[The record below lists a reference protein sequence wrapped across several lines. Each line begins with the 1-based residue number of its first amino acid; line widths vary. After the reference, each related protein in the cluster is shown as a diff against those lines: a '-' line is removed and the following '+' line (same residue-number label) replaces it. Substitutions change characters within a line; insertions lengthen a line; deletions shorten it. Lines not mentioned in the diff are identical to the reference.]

1 MNLNRESVAQKRVA
15 TGLILKGLSLSVQ
28 IPQTIPDLPNG
39 TKPSLQ
45 WVANQLN
52 AERMKAV
59 SGKMWTT
66 AMVYHFVYGAGSKVK
81 RESEILSN

>member
-1 MNLNRESVAQKRVA
+1 MNRESVAPKRVA

-28 IPQTIPDLPNG
+28 ITQTIPDLPNG

-66 AMVYHFVYGAGSKVK
+66 GMVYHFVYGAGSKVK